1 MSGGTVSLESI
12 RAASARIDG
21 YVRRTPVMAALPVKV
36 PLGLDVRLTLKLEC
50 LQIVG
55 SFKARGASAKLTSLD
70 DAAVRRGLV
79 TASGG
84 NHGLGVAYAG
94 WRVGVPTRVYLPRS
108 TPEAKARQI
117 AGWGAEVVYRGEV
130 WDEAN
135 RAALAAAEAEGLT
148 YVHAFAD
155 ADVIS
160 GQGTVGLEM
169 VEDVPDAEVMLVA
182 IGGGGLISGI
192 ATAVKA
198 LRPEVRIVGVEAVGA
213 PTLHASLA
221 AGELV
226 TLQKIETAAG
236 TLAPRRS
243 AELNFEII
251 RRLVDAVVLVSDD
264 EMRKA
269 ARWLWDEFAIATEL
283 SGAATVAALMSGAC
297 RPPVGSHALALVC
310 GAGSDGFPRPEAL

>member
-1 MSGGTVSLESI
+1 MSAGSVSLDSV
-12 RAASARIDG
+12 RAAAARIQS
-21 YVRRTPVMAALPVKV
+21 YVRRTPVLAATPAKV
-36 PLGLDVRLTLKLEC
+36 PLDLDGRLTLKLEC

-55 SFKARGASAKLTSLD
+55 SFKARGAAAKLTSLD
-70 DAAVRRGLV
+70 PAAVRRGLV

-94 WRVGVPTRVYLPRS
+94 WRAGVPTRVYLPAS
-108 TPEAKARQI
+108 TPETKARQI
-117 AGWGAEVVYRGEV
+117 AGWGAEVVYEGQV

-155 ADVIS
+155 AEVIS

-169 VEDVPDAEVMLVA
+169 LEDVPDVELMLVA

-198 LRPEVRIVGVEAVGA
+198 LKPRTRIIGVEATGA

-226 TLQKIETAAG
+226 TLERIETAAG

-243 AELNFEII
+243 AAINFEII
-251 RRLVDAVVLVSDD
+251 RRLVDDVVLVSDD
-264 EMRKA
+264 EMRRA
-269 ARWLWDEFAIATEL
+269 ARWLWNEFAVASEL
-283 SGAATVAALMSGAC
+283 SGAATVAALMTGAC
-297 RPPVGSHALALVC
+297 RPPAGAHTVALVC
-310 GAGSDGFPRPEAL
+310 GAGSDGFG